1 MIADF
6 LSLLFPDNCLSCSQ
20 SLNKGEKMLCSR
32 CRYELPKTNFHK
44 EDINDLNKKFW
55 GRVDIRYALA
65 YLKFH
70 KGGMAQKILYQVKYQ
85 GKKDA
90 AKMLGQWYGEEL
102 SDHGFQEKFDIIIP
116 VPLHKA
122 KLRKR
127 GYNQSDSLAEGLSL
141 GLNIDWSP
149 SVLSRVEEKTS
160 QTNKSRIER
169 WDNVKTIYQVQEPQA
184 VYGKKV
190 LIVDD
195 VMTTGATFEA
205 CAVEIL
211 AKGAKEVSV
220 ATLAYAE

>member
-1 MIADF
+1 LISDF
-6 LSLLFPDNCLSCSQ
+6 LSLLFPDNCLSCSD

-44 EDINDLNKKFW
+44 EDMNDLNKKFW

-102 SDHGFQEKFDIIIP
+102 ADYGFHEKFEMIVP

-127 GYNQSDSLAEGLSL
+127 GYNQSDSLAEGLSE
-141 GLNIDWSP
+141 GLNINWSP
-149 SVLSRVEEKTS
+149 SVLARVEEKTS
-160 QTNKSRIER
+160 QTSKSRIER
-169 WDNVKTIYQVQEPQA
+169 WDNVKTIYQVHEPEA

-195 VMTTGATFEA
+195 VMTTGATIES

-211 AKGAKEVSV
+211 GKGAKEVSV

>member
-1 MIADF
+1 LIADF

>member
-1 MIADF
+1 LIADF
-6 LSLLFPDNCLSCSQ
+6 LSLLFPDNCLSCSD

-44 EDINDLNKKFW
+44 EDMNDLNKKFW

-70 KGGMAQKILYQVKYQ
+70 KGGMAQKILYHVKYK
-85 GKKDA
+85 GNKDA
-90 AKMLGQWYGEEL
+90 ARMLGQWYGEEL
-102 SDHGFQEKFDIIIP
+102 AAHGFQDKFEMIVP

-127 GYNQSDSLAEGLSL
+127 GYNQSDLLAEGLSE
-141 GLNIDWSP
+141 GLQIDWSP
-149 SVLSRVEEKTS
+149 SALMRSEEKTS

-169 WDNVKTIYQVQEPQA
+169 WDNVKTIYKVQEPEA

-190 LIVDD
+190 LLVDD

-205 CAVEIL
+205 CALEVL
-211 AKGAKEVSV
+211 GNGAKEVSV

>member
-1 MIADF
+1 
-6 LSLLFPDNCLSCSQ
+6 
-20 SLNKGEKMLCSR
+20 MLCSR

>member
-6 LSLLFPDNCLSCSQ
+6 LSLLFPDNCLSCSE

-32 CRYELPKTNFHK
+32 CRYELPKTDFHK
-44 EDINDLNKKFW
+44 DELNDLNKKFW
-55 GRVDIRYALA
+55 GRVDIKYALA

-70 KGGMAQKILYQVKYQ
+70 KGGMVQKILYQLKYQ

-90 AKMLGQWYGEEL
+90 AKMLGQWYGEDL
-102 SDHGFQEKFDIIIP
+102 ANYGFHEKLDIILP

-127 GYNQSDSLAEGLSL
+127 GYNQSDLLAEGLSES
-141 GLNIDWSP
+141 LNVDWSP
-149 SVLSRVEEKTS
+149 NVLVRVEEKTS

-169 WDNVKTIYQVQEPQA
+169 WENVKTIYKLNEPEA

-205 CAVEIL
+205 CAMEIL
-211 AKGAKEVSV
+211 EKGAKEVSV

>member
-1 MIADF
+1 
-6 LSLLFPDNCLSCSQ
+6 
-20 SLNKGEKMLCSR
+20 MLCSR

-44 EDINDLNKKFW
+44 EDMNELNKKFW

-70 KGGMAQKILYQVKYQ
+70 KGGIAQKILYQVKYQ

-90 AKMLGQWYGEEL
+90 ARMLGQWYGQDL
-102 SDHGFQEKFDIIIP
+102 SDHGFQEKFDLIVP

-127 GYNQSDSLAEGLSL
+127 GYNQSDSLAEGLSE
-141 GLNIDWSP
+141 GLNIDWSS
-149 SVLSRVEEKTS
+149 SVLTRVEEKTS

-169 WDNVKTIYQVQEPQA
+169 WDNVKTIYQVQEPEA

-211 AKGAKEVSV
+211 DKGAKEVSV

>member
-1 MIADF
+1 M
-6 LSLLFPDNCLSCSQ
+6 N
-20 SLNKGEKMLCSR
+20 E
-32 CRYELPKTNFHK
+32 
-44 EDINDLNKKFW
+44 LNKKFW

-70 KGGMAQKILYQVKYQ
+70 KGGIAQKILYQVKYQ

-90 AKMLGQWYGEEL
+90 ARMLGQWYGQDL
-102 SDHGFQEKFDIIIP
+102 SDHGFQEKFDLIVP

-127 GYNQSDSLAEGLSL
+127 GYNQSDSLAEGLSE
-141 GLNIDWSP
+141 GLNIDWSS
-149 SVLSRVEEKTS
+149 SVLTRVEEKTS

-169 WDNVKTIYQVQEPQA
+169 WDNVKTIYQVQEPEA

-211 AKGAKEVSV
+211 DKGAKEVSV